1 MVLKRGGAP
10 RSHLLNAG
18 KYASSIIAVWLRYN
32 AVTRS
37 NSHNSPVWI
46 LAYTAT
52 AVNIFYALYWDFFM
66 DWTVIEYNP
75 SVKWRFEILP
85 RRTLVKSRTVWA
97 FAVAFNVLARSAGVF
112 AAVPGLPLQ
121 HLSTQVLVTGLAG
134 LEVLRRAVWNVFRV
148 ENEHSSNCGA
158 FRASGDSQFEALEDP
173 FVHHV
178 DGTWNQISA
187 AA

>member
-1 MVLKRGGAP
+1 M
-10 RSHLLNAG
+10 LNAG

-66 DWTVIEYNP
+66 DWTIIEYNP

-121 HLSTQVLVTGLAG
+121 HAG
-134 LEVLRRAVWNVFRV
+134 ARHRSRRPGGAQKGGVERVSRRKRTLFKLWCVPSERRFAV
-148 ENEHSSNCGA
+148 
-158 FRASGDSQFEALEDP
+158 
-173 FVHHV
+173 
-178 DGTWNQISA
+178 
-187 AA
+187 